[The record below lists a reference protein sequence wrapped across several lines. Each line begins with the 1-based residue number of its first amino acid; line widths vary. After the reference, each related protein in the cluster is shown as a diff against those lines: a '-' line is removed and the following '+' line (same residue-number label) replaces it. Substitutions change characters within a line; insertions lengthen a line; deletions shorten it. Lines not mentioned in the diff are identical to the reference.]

1 MSETLKHKGSLILEE
16 RRGPGER
23 YQLDTETAG
32 EVIKNVR
39 EAIRLYFKD
48 NNLTYAV
55 FGKSEGLDSSVIAGL
70 LSGIEGVKPIGVI
83 MPCESDPEAER
94 IARIVLDHYRIPS
107 IRLDLT
113 REYHDI
119 MGNYFS
125 SEGIQGQLS
134 DLLKHYGDGALL
146 KSLPHRKPRA
156 SGNIKARL
164 RMITLYHI
172 AQLTGGIVVSTDNI
186 SELFMGFWTLN
197 GDVGDLSPIQYVLKG
212 LEEYTIAE
220 ALGVPKES
228 LEAVPTD
235 GLDVIPG
242 GTDQDQLGL
251 PYQDLDRVIIAL
263 LQNKFD
269 SVKTSEDETVALSH
283 KLSEQLGYAS
293 GKILHVARQMQRTH
307 YKRNWPRVFSRSEMG
322 LPEIEDIDV

>member
-1 MSETLKHKGSLILEE
+1 MVSSVKQTEDVCTTAIPYQMSLEE
-16 RRGPGER
+16 ARV
-23 YQLDTETAG
+23 
-32 EVIKNVR
+32 VIRN
-39 EAIRLYFKD
+39 IRAHIKQYFHE

-55 FGKSEGLDSSVIAGL
+55 FGKSEGLDSSVIAAL
-70 LSGIEGVKPIGVI
+70 LNDIEGVKPIGVI
-83 MPCESDPEAER
+83 MPCESDIEAER
-94 IARIVLDHYRIPS
+94 IARIVLDHYRIPWM
-107 IRLDLT
+107 RLDLT
-113 REYHDI
+113 REYHAL
-119 MGNYFS
+119 MGHLFS
-125 SEGIQGQLS
+125 SEGVHGQLPAI
-134 DLLKHYGDGALL
+134 LKHYGDTALL

-228 LEAVPTD
+228 VEAVPTD
-235 GLDVIPG
+235 GLDVVPG

-251 PYQDLDRVIIAL
+251 PYQDLDRVIISL

-269 SVKTSEDETVALSH
+269 SGKTGEDETVALSH
-283 KLSEQLGYAS
+283 KLSEQLGYDS
-293 GKILHVARQMQRTH
+293 VKILHVARQMQKTH
-307 YKRNWPRVFSRSEMG
+307 YKRNWPRVFSRKEMG
-322 LPEIEDIDV
+322 LPEIEDIKV